1 MLFYEIIILS
11 LVAAINAIVV
21 WFISWQGWRQVV
33 NRYFVATA
41 FFVVPWALGAAWFLA
56 ADTEAQAR
64 TALLLFYIAPMYMML
79 SLSLFSAV
87 FPAENGRFFN
97 LTNTLLFLTTCAIA
111 AVIIYDQNLLT
122 SAIVMNDGGLNRL
135 IVDPLGYSMYF
146 GYFGIVFLAA
156 FSGFIVHL
164 REHGGHHKQQLA
176 YIFMGTFLAGSLSTI
191 TNLLIPLLGQTQFIW
206 LGPTWTLFAVMTIA
220 ISIVKHQLF
229 DIKLAAVRSVAYI
242 GVLVT
247 LSAVYYLVAY
257 LLSRLVIT
265 GSAADSIS
273 FGPLNVLLA
282 LLLAL
287 LFQPVKRFFDT
298 ATTNIF
304 YRGNYDAET
313 LYADMS
319 RLLASTTDLRGL
331 LERASSKLA
340 STLKAE
346 QGMFFIYHSEDM
358 DHYVSSGTPGRSHIA
373 LADAHALNRFVERR
387 GDEVMV
393 IDALETHDD
402 LRRLMVS
409 YKFAVI
415 LPLKRAGA
423 IVGYLCLGEHRGGGY
438 TTKDIRVLETL
449 SDELVVAIQNAL
461 AVQEIKE
468 MNATLEQKIDVATK
482 ELRSSNAQ
490 LRHIDEVKDEFM
502 SMASHQ
508 LRTPLTSVKG
518 YLSMVLEGDAGK
530 INPQQKQLL
539 EEAFNSSE
547 RMVRLISDFLNVSR
561 LQTGKFIIEKA
572 PVDLAKIAAQE
583 VASLQVLASGHGLK
597 VEFQQPKS
605 ECMVNADEGKIRQV
619 IMNFID
625 NAIYYSRPDTTIKV
639 TLEQVG
645 STYEVVV
652 IDTGIGV
659 PKAEQARL
667 FQKFFRATNARSQ
680 RPDGTGV
687 GLFLAKKV
695 ITAHSGKL
703 IFSSI
708 EGEGS
713 HFGFS
718 LPMLRDKAEK

>member
-1 MLFYEIIILS
+1 MLSIELLTLS
-11 LVAAINAIVV
+11 FVAIVNSVVLWLVATHGLRERENRFFVAAIACVIIWAVGTLFLLAGKNIYLVYLGELLFLIAPMALILFLSIFAANFLNVNYKSFNPANLALLVV
-21 WFISWQGWRQVV
+21 TALLSIAALYDATIFIHPVMHATGFNMIEV
-33 NRYFVATA
+33 NFVGYLIYTLYFVAA
-41 FFVVPWALGAAWFLA
+41 FSVTFS
-56 ADTEAQAR
+56 E
-64 TALLLFYIAPMYMML
+64 LLLRSRQYQSYHRRQF
-79 SLSLFSAV
+79 
-87 FPAENGRFFN
+87 E
-97 LTNTLLFLTTCAIA
+97 
-111 AVIIYDQNLLT
+111 
-122 SAIVMNDGGLNRL
+122 L
-135 IVDPLGYSMYF
+135 IF
-146 GYFGIVFLAA
+146 A
-156 FSGFIVHL
+156 
-164 REHGGHHKQQLA
+164 
-176 YIFMGTFLAGSLSTI
+176 GTFLAAALSLA
-191 TNLLIPLLGQTQFIW
+191 TNLIMPLIGVGEYIW
-206 LGPTWTLFAVMTIA
+206 LGPTWTLLYVITVSV
-220 ISIVKHQLF
+220 SIVKYRLF
-229 DIKLAAVRSVAYI
+229 DIKVAAVRSIAYI
-242 GVLVT
+242 CVLAT
-247 LSAVYYLVAY
+247 
-257 LLSRLVIT
+257 
-265 GSAADSIS
+265 
-273 FGPLNVLLA
+273 LA
-282 LLLAL
+282 LIYYGLVYGLSILLLGERAAGDVNLGATNIAAAL
-287 LFQPVKRFFDT
+287 LMAFLFQPVKRFFDRLT
-298 ATTNIF
+298 NNIF
-304 YRGNYDAET
+304 YRDNYDAET

-331 LERASSKLA
+331 LERASTKLV
-340 STLKAE
+340 TTMKAE
-346 QGMFFIYHSEDM
+346 QGMFFIYHSEDTN
-358 DHYVSSGTPGRSHIA
+358 HYVSAGSQGRIHLA
-373 LADAHALNRFVERR
+373 LADAHALNRYVEVR
-387 GDEVMV
+387 GDGVIVAEV
-393 IDALETHDD
+393 LERENPIH
-402 LRRLMVS
+402 RLMAS
-409 YKFAVI
+409 YRLAVI

-597 VEFQQPKS
+597 VEFQQPKG